1 MNKIKSLLE
10 FQKFASN
17 ERVDKL
23 IEENNC
29 KYNEILSKNSPSII
43 LDKNEISGQEDPML
57 EEELDAVAGG
67 MIQQEK
73 PETDWNET

>member
-10 FQKFASN
+10 FQRFASN
-17 ERVDKL
+17 ERIDKI

-29 KYNEILSKNSPSII
+29 KYNEIL
-43 LDKNEISGQEDPML
+43 LDGEEPML

-67 MIQQEK
+67 RIQQEK
-73 PETDWNET
+73 PELDWDV